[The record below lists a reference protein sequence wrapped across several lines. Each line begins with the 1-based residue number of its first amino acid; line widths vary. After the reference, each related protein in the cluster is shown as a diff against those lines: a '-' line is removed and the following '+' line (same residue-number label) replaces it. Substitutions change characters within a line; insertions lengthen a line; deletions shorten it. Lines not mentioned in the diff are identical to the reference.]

1 MNIAHLL
8 EQTARRWPQ
17 VVAVEHA
24 GVGCDYATFVARVA
38 ALAEG
43 LRRRG
48 VEPGDRV
55 LLLQRNRPELL
66 ESLWACFWGGFV
78 AVPLNARLAEPEV
91 AVLVDDCRPAAV
103 VCTRDLHGRLPGDV
117 GQRSLVVVIDDG
129 MPYGGGSSDRVPPV
143 AGTGSGSASGSGVEP
158 VDLEVLLA
166 EAPLPHAG
174 PVELDPDTC
183 GWLFYTSGT
192 TGRLKGAMLS
202 HRNLIA
208 MVGHFLLDIDP
219 CAPGL
224 RVLHCAPL
232 THGGGLYALPCM
244 VRGAT
249 QVITHA
255 PRFEPDRVWAD
266 IASGE
271 VQAVAFT
278 APTMLRQ
285 IAAAAAEATVPEGF
299 RFIVYGGAPIAAAD
313 LRGCIDVFGPSL
325 FQIYGQGEAPM
336 SLTTLSGA
344 AHVAARR
351 ADDEEA
357 LVSAGHPFTLAR
369 VAVLDPDTGA
379 ELPAGGIGVIA
390 TRGDVVMLGYFEQ
403 PDATAE
409 ALVDGWLRTGDIGF
423 RDAAGRITLLDRDK
437 DVIISGGSNIY
448 PREVEEVLVTHE
460 GVSDAIVVG
469 APDERWGETVVAVI
483 VPTPTWR
490 ERHEDLERE
499 LLALCAERL
508 ADYKKPRRVD
518 WLDELPVSAYGKPLR
533 RELRQRYWGDQARRI

>member
-1 MNIAHLL
+1 VNIAHLL
-8 EQTARRWPQ
+8 EQAARRWPE
-17 VVAVEHA
+17 VAAVELDGA
-24 GVGCDYATFVARVA
+24 GCDYATFAARVA

-48 VEPGDRV
+48 VAPGDRV

-78 AVPLNARLAEPEV
+78 AVPLNARLAAPEV

-103 VCTRDLHGRLPGDV
+103 ICTRDLHGRLPADV
-117 GQRSLVVVIDDG
+117 GTRSLVVVVDDDA
-129 MPYGGGSSDRVPPV
+129 PYVGGGSGGTPV
-143 AGTGSGSASGSGVEP
+143 AAGTVGEP
-158 VDLEVLLA
+158 VRFEALLA

-249 QVITHA
+249 QVVAHA

-266 IASGE
+266 IASGD

-278 APTMLRQ
+278 APTMVRQ
-285 IAAAAAEATVPEGF
+285 IAAAAAGATVPEGF

-313 LRGCIDVFGPSL
+313 LRGCIDVFGASL

-344 AHVAARR
+344 AHVAARL

-423 RDAAGRITLLDRDK
+423 RDADGRITLLDREK

-483 VPTPTWR
+483 VPTPAWR
-490 ERHEDLERE
+490 ERREDLERE

-533 RELRQRYWGDQARRI
+533 RELRQRYWGDQTRRI